1 MIIELEDR
9 ILIDAEVTNYQVSG
23 PSEQVQKAI
32 DSVRP
37 LLLKVVQPVLS
48 AWNDLA
54 KSATVE
60 KAEIELAFGI
70 EASGNF
76 FVAST
81 KGSSNLKVK
90 VTVVRTPVT

>member
-9 ILIDAEVTNYQVSG
+9 VLIEAEVANYQVAS
-23 PSEQVQKAI
+23 PSEKVQKTI

-54 KSATVE
+54 KSATSD
-60 KAEIELAFGI
+60 KAEIELGFGI

-76 FVAST
+76 FVASS
-81 KGSSNLKVK
+81 KGNANLKVK
-90 VTVVRTPVT
+90 LTVARTPAA